1 MKVGQSTQKIQSNII
16 KLANLVKVGEILDKF
31 NLVYKSQLQFYMP
44 AEIKNEI
51 KMTLIISIK
60 LENIKYIIYICTRTS
75 HGNIVKL

>member
-51 KMTLIISIK
+51 KMTH
-60 LENIKYIIYICTRTS
+60 NINKTRKYEIHYFICTRTS